1 MEAAR
6 TRPRFTTDDYDRMAE
21 AGILT
26 EQDRVE
32 LIDGEIVRKMT
43 IGPRHAACV
52 DRATRAFVI
61 NLGDTAI
68 VRGQG
73 PVRLGL
79 FSEPEPDIVLLKPRA
94 DSYASNHPAEAD
106 VLLIIEVADSSLEFD
121 RDVKLPL
128 YAQAGIPEFWLVDLT
143 TDTIFRHTAP
153 RGRAYS
159 QTTTHHRGEIIAP
172 FLRPECLIDVAVL
185 LPD

>member
-6 TRPRFTTDDYDRMAE
+6 TRARITTDDYHRMAE

-26 EQDRVE
+26 KRDRVE

-43 IGPRHAACV
+43 IGPRHGASV
-52 DRATRAFVI
+52 DRATRLFVTST
-61 NLGDTAI
+61 GDNVI
-68 VRGQG
+68 VRVQG
-73 PVRLGL
+73 AVRLGL
-79 FSEPEPDIVLLKPRA
+79 FSEPEPDIALLKSRA
-94 DSYASNHPAEAD
+94 DSYASSHPGPAD
-106 VLLIIEVADSSLEFD
+106 VLLIVEVADSSLELD

-128 YAQAGIPEFWLVDLT
+128 YAQAGVPEFWLVDLT

-153 RGRAYS
+153 HGRAYR
-159 QTTTHHRGEIIAP
+159 QTTPHHRGEIIAP
-172 FLRPECLIDVAVL
+172 FLLPECLIDVAVL